1 MNELINS
8 IKLNLYDKATSPLF
22 GYFFVSWCAW
32 NYQFILVVFSSMKI
46 GEKIIYIDKTFF
58 QNNWYWDSTLVFPLL
73 TTLGV
78 IFILP
83 YLSTP
88 VYKFHKKRQEE
99 LVNLKQEIE
108 NNTLLTK
115 EQSINIRRNIK
126 EVKFEYESD
135 LEGKDA
141 EIEDLKALLN
151 KNNKQKTKIKKIK
164 ETDEELGLEKDLID
178 VLLIISKYGKI
189 EEEPLISK
197 ILEKLPI
204 NSKTKAKVYI
214 EKLENNKYIQMIY
227 WSAPYTL
234 TNKGRKFLV
243 DNNFVD

>member
-1 MNELINS
+1 M
-8 IKLNLYDKATSPLF
+8 
-22 GYFFVSWCAW
+22 
-32 NYQFILVVFSSMKI
+32 
-46 GEKIIYIDKTFF
+46 
-58 QNNWYWDSTLVFPLL
+58 
-73 TTLGV
+73 
-78 IFILP
+78 P

-88 VYKFHKKRQEE
+88 VYEFHKKRQEE

-126 EVKFEYESD
+126 EVKSEYESD
-135 LEGKDA
+135 LEEKDA

-151 KNNKQKTKIKKIK
+151 KNNKQKTKIETIK
-164 ETDEELGLEKDLID
+164 ETDEKLGLEKNLID
-178 VLLIISKYGKI
+178 ILLIISQREAI
-189 EEEPLISK
+189 EEDSLISL
-197 ILEKLPI
+197 ILKKLPV

-214 EKLENNKYIQMIY
+214 EKLENNKYIQMIN

-234 TNKGRKFLV
+234 TNKGREFLV